1 MQLKN
6 ILVPVD
12 FSNCSKNALKIG
24 IDLAKQHG
32 STVHLMNAIHIPAPQ
47 VDVTGGH
54 VMVEP
59 VFEDYE
65 KRAEH
70 EFEQLK
76 IEFEPLNDVT
86 YQTHTLVSVVPE
98 AVLTCIDEQS
108 IDLIVM
114 GTKGNHSTLEKLIGG
129 TSADVVRC
137 ARVPVLLVPEN
148 VSSLKPGIIGYATDL
163 GEIDDINRLEPL
175 LYFAQMTN
183 AEVQVFYVTKS
194 LEGMSSAKSLQS
206 QKISDYLSTVPH
218 SFHCVEDRKIT
229 HGIFEFIETHQLDML
244 TMYPRKHG
252 LLDRIIKGSV
262 TKTIA
267 MDIHIPLLS
276 IHE

>member
-24 IDLAKQHG
+24 IDLAKKHN
-32 STVHLMNAIHIPAPQ
+32 STLHLVNAIHIPAPQ

-65 KRAEH
+65 KRAAH

-76 IEFEPLNDVT
+76 KEFEQLNEVSH
-86 YQTHTLVSVVPE
+86 QTHTLISIVSE
-98 AVLTCIDEQS
+98 AVRTCIDDKS
-108 IDLIVM
+108 IDFIVM

-129 TSADVVRC
+129 TSAEVVRS
-137 ARVPVLLVPEN
+137 ASVPVLLVPEN
-148 VSSLKPGIIGYATDL
+148 ISSLNLAKIGYATDL

-175 LYFAQMTN
+175 LYFAQMAN
-183 AEVQVFYVTKS
+183 AEVQVFYVARS
-194 LEGMSSAKSLQS
+194 LEDMSSVKSLQS
-206 QKISDYLSTVPH
+206 QKISDYLNGVAH
-218 SFHCVEDRKIT
+218 SFHCVEDKKIT